1 MEEVKGYKAFN
12 KDATNR
18 YGKPFEEGMT
28 YRVDGDITFGN
39 TGNGYHMCTSL
50 CDVFRYVD
58 AVEDDVL
65 VARVTGRGKF
75 QKMDDEYYGY
85 YDMYSFEEITIDE
98 FMTREEVIEVMLNS
112 SAYQVIKFL
121 VTFKLNEK
129 EKIRFFSK
137 FRSDDNVMKN
147 LLYYQYDCKSVF
159 ENSDN
164 VDQVRLVMKYG
175 QNNSKRRE
183 RK

>member
-1 MEEVKGYKAFN
+1 MNGQN
-12 KDATNR
+12 TN
-18 YGKPFEEGMT
+18 
-28 YRVDGDITFGN
+28 I
-39 TGNGYHMCTSL
+39 
-50 CDVFRYVD
+50 
-58 AVEDDVL
+58 
-65 VARVTGRGKF
+65 
-75 QKMDDEYYGY
+75 Q
-85 YDMYSFEEITIDE
+85 
-98 FMTREEVIEVMLNS
+98 
-112 SAYQVIKFL
+112 
-121 VTFKLNEK
+121 FKLNEK